1 MNKEKR
7 MKLAIEAFNKGQF
20 QSKTA
25 CAKAFDVA
33 TRTLMYHLNGMV
45 SWHEKT
51 ANCQKLLEFEEDTL
65 SRWILDMSQH
75 GLPPQISN
83 VHFLA

>member
-1 MNKEKR
+1 MVAAAASPEYTTYSILRNPPFIIIFIMNKEKR

-45 SWHEKT
+45 S
-51 ANCQKLLEFEEDTL
+51 
-65 SRWILDMSQH
+65 
-75 GLPPQISN
+75 
-83 VHFLA
+83 